1 MKDEA
6 LLWHD
11 SCHGNIVI
19 TLLMACLLWAS
30 IPLLII
36 GRSKFRL
43 GIKDGKEKQSFLVFR
58 VTNVTFTECHLSVL

>member
-11 SCHGNIVI
+11 SCHSNIVI
-19 TLLMACLLWAS
+19 TLLMVCLLWAS

-36 GRSKFRL
+36 YRPKFRL
-43 GIKDGKEKQSFLVFR
+43 G
-58 VTNVTFTECHLSVL
+58 